1 MKRKPAA
8 LLLALALICSLA
20 AADGTGSVRTGAC
33 SLPFDFSPGRPPL
46 EEGFIGEWE
55 YSDPTIH
62 VVLTTG
68 REEDCD
74 WWIADVQIA
83 HASQLRTAAADN
95 FQSEMTIPAVTLADR
110 MNAVVACNGD
120 FWFYTHRGYIVRQG
134 QLVLNNLHGGRDVL
148 LIAEDGD
155 FYVEHKARAGS
166 VISTIEGKKIIN
178 ALFFGP
184 VLYENGAVG
193 TEMRY
198 KDMAWQEKAQR
209 MAICQAGPLHY
220 KLICCAAPFRGSAGM
235 TLPQFADFVAR
246 QDVLLAYNLDGGNS
260 CALVFHGQK
269 INDREN
275 QELRDLA
282 DIVYFASA
290 YDPEAQEGNP

>member
-1 MKRKPAA
+1 MTRRCTALLVMLALLSVCSPAA
-8 LLLALALICSLA
+8 AEI
-20 AADGTGSVRTGAC
+20 RTGAY

-55 YSDPTIH
+55 YSDPSIH

-68 REEDCD
+68 REDDCD

-95 FQSEMTIPAVTLADR
+95 FESEMTIPAVTLADR

-120 FWFYTHRGYIVRQG
+120 YWFYTHRGYIVRQG
-134 QLVLNNLHGGRDVL
+134 RLLLNNLHGGRDVL

-166 VISTIEGKKIIN
+166 LISTIEGKKVIN

-184 VLYENGAVG
+184 VLFEHGAVG

-209 MAICQAGPLHY
+209 MAICQVGKLHY

-235 TLPQFADFVAR
+235 TLPQFAEFVAR

-260 CALVFHGQK
+260 CALVFHGEK
-269 INDREN
+269 INDRDN

-290 YDPEAQEGNP
+290 YAPDEQEGKP